1 MSKWKDLICC
11 SKSKQN
17 EKPEPKHH
25 RGDTKLSLEQVMK
38 DDIIQK
44 YLNNAREKRIVH
56 YVRPRTSLTQ
66 ETNQPNGIN
75 R

>member
-11 SKSKQN
+11 NKSKQN

-44 YLNNAREKRIVH
+44 YLDNTREKRIVH
-56 YVRPRTSLTQ
+56 YVKPRTSLISEVQ
-66 ETNQPNGIN
+66 LPDNIS